1 MTDNPKAAGTPRPN
15 LLKEVRYS
23 LRTLL
28 TEVQQERE
36 GSTIGQEIVDQ
47 SEIEK
52 LFSKKKRVRR
62 GKRK

>member
-1 MTDNPKAAGTPRPN
+1 MTDPAKTHAPPTQS

-28 TEVQQERE
+28 SEVQQERE
-36 GSTIGQEIVDQ
+36 GSTIGQEMVDQ